1 QIPPRER
8 LELAGVGGLSEP
20 TTIAKAFDVGK
31 NKLQEAMSKM
41 DGVSIK
47 GSGKDDIIDP
57 LNYIKFDSLDEVED
71 WAMEF
76 FSVRRQSLSPTEIQA
91 ITDYTDI
98 WYYGNMNGYLRGSVE
113 KLVPGNFERIERL
126 INALS
131 KAELP
136 NNITVYRGTNLEIFD
151 NLLNLKNTDYKDLI
165 GKTIEEKG
173 FMSTTS
179 LKNQEFS
186 GDVTLVIN
194 APKGSKGAYLG
205 HFSNSPKEA
214 EILFNAGQKML
225 VKDVKITG
233 DKLEVLVDL
242 L

>member
-1 QIPPRER
+1 
-8 LELAGVGGLSEP
+8 GV
-20 TTIAKAFDVGK
+20 KAFSSGAK
-31 NKLQEAMSKM
+31 IASTGSKM
-41 DGVSIK
+41 LRVGDDLLGGGKLAIK
-47 GSGKDDIIDP
+47 NAGKEFQGTID
-57 LNYIKFDSLDEVED
+57 NG
-71 WAMEF
+71 
-76 FSVRRQSLSPTEIQA
+76 IQA
-91 ITDYTDI
+91 
-98 WYYGNMNGYLRGSVE
+98 GKR
-113 KLVPGNFERIERL
+113 
-126 INALS
+126 A
-131 KAELP
+131 
-136 NNITVYRGTNLEIFD
+136 
-151 NLLNLKNTDYKDLI
+151 I